1 MRQSIRLRLVRA
13 SIPEIFVDQSQRSG
27 SYGADLAR
35 SLTYIMAAMSRGTRP
50 AAKPQLRVAKRVK
63 GGTRSLKNHT
73 YQSFAQRIAKLKIEP
88 VRRGRSTI
96 IDDAELDATFS
107 YFRDT
112 LVEWRDIN
120 LSEIFSNFARRVA
133 PLCDSLP
140 QVLHHNERIFDLLIE
155 NIEKGDKNSEEP
167 LLKLLANFAHDL
179 GVRFEKHFERAVRTV
194 AHLAATHAD
203 VEVIEWSFTC
213 LAWLF
218 KYLSRLLVPDLR
230 PVFDL
235 MVPLLGKARQ
245 KLFVMRFAAE
255 SLSFLVRKAGAA
267 YHRDQSPLRNI
278 IRHASELLKDSQ
290 GTAQDIDF
298 QQGLMTLFADS
309 IKGVQRGLHSSAVAI
324 LKELLL
330 CTYDED
336 YADLQSPPLE
346 FVLKGVTTSVIHHSD
361 AENFQPLLE
370 AIIETIKSKTSDKRY
385 LGLSSRLLFVVC
397 SVRKGSRVAQWPSI
411 LEIIN
416 LLVTSVDDSTA
427 IEEADMQELL
437 SAFAVV
443 FQYCPIDAAIPHTGL
458 LEKLSKEPLEK
469 FFLSFC
475 NTFAELGAERFNTLL
490 LSYFKRS
497 VLQFIR
503 STAR

>member
-1 MRQSIRLRLVRA
+1 MQDGLSCFSRMS
-13 SIPEIFVDQSQRSG
+13 
-27 SYGADLAR
+27 
-35 SLTYIMAAMSRGTRP
+35 AMSRGTRP

-63 GGTRSLKNHT
+63 GGTKSNKNHT
-73 YQSFAQRIAKLKIEP
+73 FESFAQRIARLKIEP

-96 IDDAELDATFS
+96 IDNAELDATFS
-107 YFRDT
+107 YFKDA
-112 LVEWRDIN
+112 LLEWRDIN
-120 LSEIFSNFARRVA
+120 LSEIFSMFARRVA

-140 QVLHHNERIFDLLIE
+140 QVLHHDERIFGLLIE
-155 NIEKGDKNSEEP
+155 DIEKGDKNSEEP

-203 VEVIEWSFTC
+203 VEVIEWAFTC

-267 YHRDQSPLRNI
+267 YHRDQNPLRI
-278 IRHASELLKDSQ
+278 IMKHVSGLLKDTQ
-290 GTAQDIDF
+290 GTTSDIDF

-309 IKGVQRGLHSSAVAI
+309 IKGVQRGLHSSGAAI
-324 LKELLL
+324 LKEMLS
-330 CTYDED
+330 CTYDEE
-336 YADLQSPPLE
+336 YADLQNPPLE
-346 FVLKGVTTSVIHHSD
+346 FVLKGVITSVIHFSD
-361 AENFQPLLE
+361 VEHFQPLLDVVT
-370 AIIETIKSKTSDKRY
+370 ETIKANISDKRY

-397 SVRKGSRVAQWPSI
+397 GVRRGSRIAQWQPV
-411 LEIIN
+411 LETVDS
-416 LLVTSVDDSTA
+416 LVSGIDNSTA
-427 IEEADMQELL
+427 VEASHVQELL
-437 SAFAVV
+437 SALAVV
-443 FQYCPIDAAIPHTGL
+443 FQYCPINAAIPHTQL
-458 LEKLSKEPLEK
+458 LERISKEPTEK
-469 FFLSFC
+469 YFLSFC

-497 VLQFIR
+497 VHQTSAVGL
-503 STAR
+503 

>member
-1 MRQSIRLRLVRA
+1 
-13 SIPEIFVDQSQRSG
+13 
-27 SYGADLAR
+27 
-35 SLTYIMAAMSRGTRP
+35 MAAMSRGERP
-50 AAKPQLRVAKRVK
+50 AAKPQLRVSKRVK
-63 GGTRSLKNHT
+63 GGTASSKKHT
-73 YQSFAQRIAKLKIEP
+73 FESFAQRIAKLKIEP

-107 YFRDT
+107 YFKDA
-112 LVEWRDIN
+112 LAEWRDIN
-120 LSEIFSNFARRVA
+120 LSETFSTFARRVA

-140 QVLHHNERIFDLLIE
+140 QVLHHDERIFGLLIE

-167 LLKLLANFAHDL
+167 LLRLLANFAHDL
-179 GVRFEKHFERAVRTV
+179 GARFEKHFEQAVRTV

-235 MVPLLGKARQ
+235 MTPLLGKARQ

-278 IRHASELLKDSQ
+278 IRHISELLKDAQ
-290 GTAQDIDF
+290 GTTQDIDF

-309 IKGVQRGLHSSAVAI
+309 IKGLQRGLHSSAVAI
-324 LKELLL
+324 IRELLL
-330 CTYDED
+330 QTYDEG
-336 YADLQSPPLE
+336 YADLQSLPLE
-346 FVLKGVTTSVIHHSD
+346 FVLKGVITAIIHHSD
-361 AENFQPLLE
+361 ADNFEPVLG
-370 AIIETIKSKTSDKRY
+370 AIIETIKSAASDQRY
-385 LGLSSRLLFVVC
+385 LGVSSRLLFVVC
-397 SVRKGSRVAQWPSI
+397 GVRKGSRVAQWPPVLDTIS
-411 LEIIN
+411 
-416 LLVTSVDDSTA
+416 LLVSSAYESPATATSNIQD
-427 IEEADMQELL
+427 LL
-437 SAFAVV
+437 SALSVV
-443 FQYCPIDAAIPHTGL
+443 FQYCSIDAAIPHTQI

-469 FFLSFC
+469 YFLSFC
-475 NTFAELGAERFNTLL
+475 NAFAELGSERFNTLL

-497 VLQFIR
+497 VHFTCFYQSFAKSLQIR
-503 STAR
+503 CAESAEPWRRALCHTA